1 MSAAVH
7 LAGPEQ
13 AALCLG
19 LVEKYHAEI
28 GAPYDDA
35 HRAAVVEP
43 LLQGSPLGA
52 LWLIGPVR
60 APLGYVLIT
69 FDWSVEAG
77 GMVGWVREIYI
88 RDKVRRRGIG
98 TETLHAV
105 SVALRGAGVL
115 ALHVDLHAADN
126 PQTGFWKKVGFGNAI
141 GMHVLTEVL

>member
-35 HRAAVVEP
+35 HRASVVEP
-43 LLQGSPLGA
+43 LLDGSPLGA
-52 LWLIGPVR
+52 IWLIGPAR
-60 APLGYVLIT
+60 APLGYVMVT
-69 FDWSVEAG
+69 FDWSIAAG

-105 SVALRGAGVL
+105 SVALRGGGVK
-115 ALHVDLHAADN
+115 ALHVDLQDGQNAQVPFWTKTGFRHAAN
-126 PQTGFWKKVGFGNAI
+126 
-141 GMHVLTEVL
+141 MHVLTDVL